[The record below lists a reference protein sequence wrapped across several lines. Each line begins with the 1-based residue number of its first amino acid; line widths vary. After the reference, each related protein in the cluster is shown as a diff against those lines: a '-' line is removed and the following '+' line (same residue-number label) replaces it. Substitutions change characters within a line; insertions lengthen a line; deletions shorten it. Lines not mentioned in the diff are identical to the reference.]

1 MLKNLVKQK
10 ACLEHLET
18 RDNDQRTPLLVASF
32 RSSAEVCQLLQSVGA
47 DISVEDKR
55 ANKPAEL
62 AGRVGRRKSKELFDL
77 GLGLGLG
84 LGLAN
89 PSPNPNPAPN
99 P

>member
-18 RDNDQRTPLLVASF
+18 RDKDQRTPLLVASF

-62 AGRVGRRKSKELFDL
+62 AGRVGRRKSKELFDSWETT
-77 GLGLGLG
+77 
-84 LGLAN
+84 LAGTVAATKLKGT
-89 PSPNPNPAPN
+89 PSP
-99 P
+99 

>member
-47 DISVEDKR
+47 DVSVEDKR

-62 AGRVGRRKSKELFDL
+62 AGRVGRRKSKELL
-77 GLGLGLG
+77 TLTLTL
-84 LGLAN
+84 
-89 PSPNPNPAPN
+89 P
-99 P
+99 